1 MEKWEEVLYQ
11 WVENHNKEDDD
22 DDDEASCL
30 DDDVDVHVFAKTDV
44 YFETKFEPP
53 ADSYQVVFPI
63 RYEVQ
68 WMGNKFD

>member
-1 MEKWEEVLYQ
+1 M
-11 WVENHNKEDDD
+11 ENHNKEDDD
-22 DDDEASCL
+22 DDTSCL
-30 DDDVDVHVFAKTDV
+30 DGVVGVHVFAKIDV
-44 YFETKFEPP
+44 YFGTKFEPP